1 MKQKKQTPK
10 RLWILSGLALIALAG
25 GLIYYFLY
33 HPKAE
38 PLTLYGNVDIRQ
50 VNMAFRVDGRLARMN
65 YEEGDV
71 IHQNDLLASLDDE
84 PILNRLNQAKA
95 QLEQAKAQLHNA
107 ILINQRKQTL
117 CKTNDASKQ
126 ECDDAQM
133 NLEMSQAN
141 VHYAQS
147 VVDEA
152 QTAYDDVNLY
162 APSDGVLLIRI
173 LEPGSMV
180 KAGVPVYTISLND
193 QMWVR
198 AYIQETDLGQ
208 VQIGSPVQIETDS
221 TDKVYHGRVGFISSQ
236 AEFTPKTIE
245 TASLR
250 TDLVYRIRVIID
262 DADDF
267 LKQGMPVTI
276 RFKES

>member
-1 MKQKKQTPK
+1 MKQKKQAYK
-10 RLWILSGLALIALAG
+10 RFLILAGILIVLGGGLA
-25 GLIYYFLY
+25 YYFLY
-33 HPKAE
+33 KPQVE

-50 VNMAFRVDGRLARMN
+50 VNMAFRVDGRLADMN
-65 YEEGDV
+65 YEEGDI
-71 IHQNDLLASLDDE
+71 IHQNDLLASLDGE

-107 ILINQRKQTL
+107 VLVNQRKQTL

-141 VHYAQS
+141 VQYAQS

-152 QTAYDDVNLY
+152 QTAYNDIHLY

-173 LEPGSMV
+173 LEPGSMI

-198 AYIQETDLGQ
+198 AYIKETDLGKVKIGSL
-208 VQIGSPVQIETDS
+208 VQIKTDS
-221 TDKVYHGRVGFISSQ
+221 TDKIYHGHVGFISSQ

-276 RFKES
+276 RFENHE